1 MIIDVGAHT
10 GTSFKPYLKQS
21 WRVFAYEPDSTKH
34 PKLDAMLPNPLL
46 TISRDAVADV
56 ARASV
61 QFYTSPE
68 STGIASLVPF
78 RSSHTPA
85 EAVATTTL
93 AAEIKKHRITHIDY
107 LKIDTEGYD
116 LQVLKGHDFDIAPE
130 VIMCEFD
137 EIKTRPQH
145 FGHHAIGQLLLD
157 RGYRVFCS
165 QWAPLVRYGSGHTWH
180 SVAPYPCE
188 LHHPDAW
195 GNFIALHPRGNLET
209 LAELLQPHLQ

>member
-1 MIIDVGAHT
+1 MIDVGAHT
-10 GTSFKPYLKQS
+10 GSSFKPYLRQS

-34 PKLDAMLPNPLL
+34 PKLNALLPNPLL
-46 TISRDAVADV
+46 SLSQHAVADV
-56 ARASV
+56 VQSAA

-78 RSSHTPA
+78 RASHTPA
-85 EAVATTTL
+85 ESVPVTTL
-93 AAEIKKHRITHIDY
+93 AIEIQQHRITHIDY
-107 LKIDTEGYD
+107 LKIDTEGFD
-116 LQVLKGHDFDIAPE
+116 LQVLKGHNFDVAPE

-145 FGHHAIGQLLLD
+145 FGHHAIGKLLLEE
-157 RGYRVFCS
+157 GYAVFCS

-180 SVAPYPCE
+180 CIARYPCE

-195 GNFIALHPRGNLET
+195 GNYIALHPRGHLDT
-209 LAELLQPHLQ
+209 LTTLLSPHV